1 MMRKMVI
8 FIYGS
13 LLVTFLL
20 WTVGCAGSSQ
30 TVSAKDQA
38 ATAALAQSNLSS
50 PPPVPQAEGD
60 NVPRIKADEAIKAM
74 QAKEAVIV
82 DTRDESSYN
91 TMHVKGALNIPYKD
105 FLDGKN
111 PKLPKD
117 KKLIFYCT

>member
-13 LLVTFLL
+13 LLATFLL

-30 TVSAKDQA
+30 TVAARDQA
-38 ATAALAQSNLSS
+38 ATVALTQSDLSS
-50 PPPVPQAEGD
+50 PAPVTQDD
-60 NVPRIKADEAIKAM
+60 NVPRIKAEEAIKAR
-74 QAKEAVIV
+74 QAKEAVII
-82 DTRDESSYN
+82 DTRDESSFV
-91 TMHVKGALNIPYKD
+91 TMHIKGALNIPYKD
-105 FLDGKN
+105 FQDGKN

>member
-1 MMRKMVI
+1 MFLPNAKTKNSLVYIRERHKGLRIMMRKMVI

-60 NVPRIKADEAIKAM
+60 NVPRIKADEEIGRA
-74 QAKEAVIV
+74 
-82 DTRDESSYN
+82 
-91 TMHVKGALNIPYKD
+91 HV
-105 FLDGKN
+105 
-111 PKLPKD
+111 
-117 KKLIFYCT
+117 